1 MAFVANGPYAMSDNP
16 FNDGDD
22 AEIVVLKDHAALR
35 GMRAAGA
42 LVAET
47 LALLREL
54 VAPGVTT
61 AFLDQRAHE
70 HIAARGGI
78 PSFLG
83 YPGPTP
89 FPGAICTSVNEVV
102 VHGIPG
108 PRTLIE
114 GDIVSLDVGA
124 ILDGWHGDAA
134 ITVAVGTIGADE
146 RRLIADT
153 EGALTAAI
161 AVARP
166 GNRLADVSAA
176 VARYGQRRGYG
187 IVREFTGHGIGRE
200 MHEAPSVPNVIVRG
214 AGSGPTLRAGMT
226 FTIEPIFTLGTAEWI
241 EGADGWTI
249 ITADGRPAAHVEHT
263 IAITARGAA
272 ILTEVG

>member
-1 MAFVANGPYAMSDNP
+1 MGTNVLSNE
-16 FNDGDD
+16 DD
-22 AEIVVLKDHAALR
+22 AAIIVLKDRVALQ
-35 GMRAAGA
+35 GMRLTGA

-47 LALLREL
+47 LSLLRDL
-54 VAPGVTT
+54 VVPGVTT
-61 AFLDQRAHE
+61 ATLDRRAHE
-70 HIAARGGI
+70 HIVAHGGI

-89 FPGAICTSVNEVV
+89 FPGAICTSINETV

-108 PRTLIE
+108 PRALVA

-134 ITVAVGTIGADE
+134 ITVAVGAAGEEE

-153 EGALTAAI
+153 EGALAAAI

-200 MHEAPSVPNVIVRG
+200 MHEAPSVPNVPMRG
-214 AGSGPTLRAGMT
+214 GGSGPTLRVGMT
-226 FTIEPIFTLGTAEWI
+226 FTIEPIFTLGKAEWV
-241 EGADGWTI
+241 EGEDGWTI
-249 ITADGRPAAHVEHT
+249 VTADGRSAAHAEHT
-263 IAITARGAA
+263 IAITARGAE
-272 ILTEVG
+272 ILTRIG